1 MEYLQLVITLMTL
14 NFLRTGQV
22 LEAPAGTSS
31 KSISNSIQEP
41 LATKMKLKK
50 SDLNLNSYN
59 VPKLFLS
66 LLNAITQLLYQ
77 QKLETGSK
85 N

>member
-1 MEYLQLVITLMTL
+1 MTL

-22 LEAPAGTSS
+22 LEAPAGTSF
-31 KSISNSIQEP
+31 KSISNTIQEP

-50 SDLNLNSYN
+50 SDLNLNSYMYLN
-59 VPKLFLS
+59 YFLS

-77 QKLETGSK
+77 QKLEIGSK

>member
-22 LEAPAGTSS
+22 LEAPAGSSS
-31 KSISNSIQEP
+31 KSISNTIQEP

-50 SDLNLNSYN
+50 SDLNLNSCMYLNYFLVCYN
-59 VPKLFLS
+59 PVVIPAKS
-66 LLNAITQLLYQ
+66 VNW
-77 QKLETGSK
+77 
-85 N
+85 

>member
-1 MEYLQLVITLMTL
+1 MTMVMLTCCGILIAGHYFYLMTL

-31 KSISNSIQEP
+31 KSISNTIQEP

-50 SDLNLNSYN
+50 SDLNLNSYIMYLN
-59 VPKLFLS
+59 YFLVCQM
-66 LLNAITQLLYQ
+66 L
-77 QKLETGSK
+77 
-85 N
+85 

>member
-1 MEYLQLVITLMTL
+1 MEYLQLVIPFMTL

-31 KSISNSIQEP
+31 KSISMNTIQEP

-50 SDLNLNSYN
+50 SDLNLNSYM
-59 VPKLFLS
+59 
-66 LLNAITQLLYQ
+66 
-77 QKLETGSK
+77 
-85 N
+85 